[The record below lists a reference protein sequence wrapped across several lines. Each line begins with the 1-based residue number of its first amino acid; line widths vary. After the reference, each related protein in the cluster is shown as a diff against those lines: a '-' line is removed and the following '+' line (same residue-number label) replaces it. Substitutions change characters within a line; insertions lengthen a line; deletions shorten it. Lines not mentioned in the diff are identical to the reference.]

1 LQDRFHAELAKLRD
15 WERTQTLA
23 SLQRIAEMMDV
34 ETLDASPI
42 LVAGPV
48 DPRTAGTR
56 AETVPTEVAA
66 EALDLPRENT
76 GETTV
81 RE

>member
-1 LQDRFHAELAKLRD
+1 LAKLKD

-34 ETLDASPI
+34 EALDASPL

-48 DPRTAGTR
+48 DPSA
-56 AETVPTEVAA
+56 AAAQPETI
-66 EALDLPRENT
+66 
-76 GETTV
+76 
-81 RE
+81 